1 MLYIIPPVTR
11 KQIQN
16 KEVITDTVIYADV
29 LFGINFV
36 ANLCVLLIT
45 DWIFRFSARISR
57 MIISATLGAAW
68 AVMCVCIPL
77 RFAVLGKF
85 ITYGPVTLIMAMIML
100 SGNENFKHKTSKQLK
115 LYMRKL
121 LKAVAGMIFTA
132 LFAGGIMHWLKYTFA
147 GYFIQNIILSDSEL
161 VIFLTVTVMAVVM
174 VLKALKTIRI
184 TDGLKRHIVIGVAE
198 REFEMDA
205 IIDTGNS
212 LVDYIGK
219 RPVTVV
225 ERTYFNDI
233 LSDIDNLQKLG
244 YHLIPYNSVG
254 SSGGMMEII
263 TADYIHIYEG
273 ENVVKREDAAIGMSL
288 GQINKNGDYH
298 ALLGKDMI
306 M

>member
-1 MLYIIPPVTR
+1 
-11 KQIQN
+11 
-16 KEVITDTVIYADV
+16 
-29 LFGINFV
+29 
-36 ANLCVLLIT
+36 
-45 DWIFRFSARISR
+45 
-57 MIISATLGAAW
+57 
-68 AVMCVCIPL
+68 
-77 RFAVLGKF
+77 
-85 ITYGPVTLIMAMIML
+85 
-100 SGNENFKHKTSKQLK
+100 
-115 LYMRKL
+115 
-121 LKAVAGMIFTA
+121 
-132 LFAGGIMHWLKYTFA
+132 MHWLKYTFA
-147 GYFIQNIILSDSEL
+147 GYFIGNVILSDSEL
-161 VIFLTVTVMAVVM
+161 VIFLTVTVIFVVI
-174 VLKALKTIRI
+174 VLKTLKTIRI

-212 LVDYIGK
+212 LIDYVGK

-254 SSGGMMEII
+254 NSGGMMEII

-273 ENVVKREDAAIGMSL
+273 ENVVKREHAAIGMSL
-288 GQINKNGDYH
+288 RQINKNGDYH

>member
-1 MLYIIPPVTR
+1 MSYIIPLVTKKR
-11 KQIQN
+11 IQN
-16 KEVITDTVIYADV
+16 KEVMYETVIYADV
-29 LFGINFV
+29 LFGINLV

-45 DWIFRFSARISR
+45 DWIFKFSARISR
-57 MIISATLGAAW
+57 MIISATLGAVW
-68 AVMCVCIPL
+68 AVICVCIPL
-77 RFAVLGKF
+77 RFALLEKF
-85 ITYGPVTLIMAMIML
+85 ITYVPVTLIMAMIML
-100 SGNENFKHKTSKQLK
+100 SGTKDFKQKTSKQLK
-115 LYMRKL
+115 LYMRNL
-121 LKAVAGMIFTA
+121 LKAGAGMILIA
-132 LFAGGIMHWLKYTFA
+132 LFAGG
-147 GYFIQNIILSDSEL
+147 IILSDSEL
-161 VIFLTVTVMAVVM
+161 VIFLTVTVIVVVI
-174 VLKALKTIRI
+174 VLKTLKTIRI

-212 LVDYIGK
+212 LIDYVGK

-254 SSGGMMEII
+254 NSGGMMEII

-273 ENVVKREDAAIGMSL
+273 ENVVKREHAAIGMSL
-288 GQINKNGDYH
+288 RQINKNGDYH

>member
-1 MLYIIPPVTR
+1 
-11 KQIQN
+11 
-16 KEVITDTVIYADV
+16 
-29 LFGINFV
+29 
-36 ANLCVLLIT
+36 
-45 DWIFRFSARISR
+45 
-57 MIISATLGAAW
+57 
-68 AVMCVCIPL
+68 
-77 RFAVLGKF
+77 
-85 ITYGPVTLIMAMIML
+85 MAMIML
-100 SGNENFKHKTSKQLK
+100 SGTKDFKQKTSKQLK
-115 LYMRKL
+115 LYMRNL
-121 LKAVAGMIFTA
+121 LKAGAGMILIA

-147 GYFIQNIILSDSEL
+147 GYFIGNVILSDSEL
-161 VIFLTVTVMAVVM
+161 VIFLTVTVIVVVI
-174 VLKALKTIRI
+174 VLKTLKTIRI

-212 LVDYIGK
+212 LVDYVGK

-254 SSGGMMEII
+254 NSGGMMEII

-273 ENVVKREDAAIGMSL
+273 ENVVKREHAAIGMSL
-288 GQINKNGDYH
+288 RQINKNGDYH